1 MHSGRST
8 AVRLCSISSRHYGSS
23 RSQRS
28 AGTIEAVS
36 TTTKGSF
43 TLRSSAP
50 TPGTPEA
57 ASRACSAASSMGSDG
72 APVELAGGALA
83 PREDLLAAD
92 LLAQLEDAV
101 HEGLGP
107 RRTAGHEDVHGDDLV
122 DALDRVVAPL
132 HVGPAAAHAGA
143 HRDDVARLGHLVV
156 EAAHAHGHLRVDRA
170 GHDDEVALPR

>member
-1 MHSGRST
+1 MASGRST
-8 AVRLCSISSRHYGSS
+8 AVRLCSISRRQAGSS
-23 RSQRS
+23 RSQAS
-28 AGTIEAVS
+28 AGTIEVGS

-43 TLRSSAP
+43 TERSSAP
-50 TPGTPEA
+50 MPGTPEA

-72 APVELAGGALA
+72 ARVQLAGGTHAT
-83 PREDLLAAD
+83 REDLLAAD

-107 RRTAGHEDVHGDDLV
+107 RRAAGHEDVHGDDLV

-143 HRDDVARLGHLVV
+143 HRDDVARLGHT
-156 EAAHAHGHLRVDRA
+156 HLRAHETPEHLVCR
-170 GHDDEVALPR
+170 L